1 LRPGEKLYE
10 ELLAQEEN
18 TIPTHHP
25 QILTAKVRAEADEQI
40 AAVNDLIGLFGAQK
54 NTEIVTKMKE
64 IVPEFISNN
73 SEYESL
79 DKK

>member
-1 LRPGEKLYE
+1 
-10 ELLAQEEN
+10 
-18 TIPTHHP
+18 
-25 QILTAKVRAEADEQI
+25 VRAEADEQI

-54 NTEIVTKMKE
+54 NTEIVAKMKE